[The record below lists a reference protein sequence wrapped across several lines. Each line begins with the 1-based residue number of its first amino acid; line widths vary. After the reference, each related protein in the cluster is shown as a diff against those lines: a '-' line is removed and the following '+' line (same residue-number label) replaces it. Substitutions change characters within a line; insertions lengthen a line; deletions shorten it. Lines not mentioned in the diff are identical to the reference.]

1 MGAKNFVG
9 HLLNLWQ
16 INKSVHPRAGMSDV
30 MESKHQGM
38 SEAVLMMIPQH
49 GKVMPKCLTMAHMG
63 QYDYIINLF
72 YIDVC

>member
-1 MGAKNFVG
+1 
-9 HLLNLWQ
+9 
-16 INKSVHPRAGMSDV
+16 MSDV